1 MNLSGNSEREL
12 MESINLISQIN
23 SIIIISLISLFFV
36 ILGIFYSKNFLDLNN
51 YLVANRSVKTIS
63 LTMSL
68 VASAL
73 GTWILFGP
81 ASAATWGGIGAVIG
95 YALGTAAPFFFL
107 IYLGKTFRT
116 KYPQAKTLIEVINL
130 HFGNKLYKFIFI
142 LSIFYMII
150 FLIAEVT
157 AVSLLV
163 KYLSGNNLWIT
174 SLIVLSCSMIYTLY
188 GGLRISI
195 FTDKIQFIFFALLL
209 VLSFLY
215 LFFILPDSFNF
226 NFIKQNKP
234 ELLSLDYMNN
244 FTAGLTFFIAVAAT
258 NLFHQGNW
266 QRVYAAQNDKTL
278 TNSLI
283 LSFLIVTPI
292 VFIMGF
298 TGLVAIS
305 KNADVNADLAFFYLI
320 LQKQNLYISGLL
332 IFLSISLAIS
342 SIDTIINAVSSLI
355 IVDAKKI
362 INSKLNPLKLS
373 NAIVLLLC
381 LVTFIVSSKGLSILY
396 LFLLADL
403 FCCSAV
409 ISVFYGFYRKD
420 IDTKQII
427 FSIIIGLIG
436 GLLFF
441 PSPNFTQSLL
451 VGLIFPVKYFPTF
464 ISGSL
469 LFISFLVATF
479 LPVLVIKIKKI
490 F

>member
-1 MNLSGNSEREL
+1 

-23 SIIIISLISLFFV
+23 SIIIIFLISLFFV

-73 GTWILFGP
+73 GTWVLFGP
-81 ASAATWGGIGAVIG
+81 ASAATWGGIGAVVG

-130 HFGNKLYKFIFI
+130 HFGNKLYKFIFL

-157 AVSLLV
+157 AVSLLI
-163 KYLSGNNLWIT
+163 KYLSGNDLWVT
-174 SLIVLSCSMIYTLY
+174 SLIVLSCSTIYTLY

-195 FTDKIQFIFFALLL
+195 FTDKIQFIFFTLILL
-209 VLSFLY
+209 LSFLY
-215 LFFILPDSFNF
+215 LFSIQPDHFNF
-226 NFIKQNKP
+226 NFIKQKKP
-234 ELLSLDYMNN
+234 ELLSLNYVNN

-278 TNSLI
+278 SDSLVY
-283 LSFLIVTPI
+283 SFLIVTPI
-292 VFIMGF
+292 VFIIGF
-298 TGLVAIS
+298 TGLVAVS
-305 KNADVNADLAFFYLI
+305 QNENVNADLAFFYLI
-320 LQKQNLYISGLL
+320 LQKQNLQISGIL

-355 IVDAKKI
+355 IVDAKKVF
-362 INSKLNPLKLS
+362 NSKLNSIKLS
-373 NAIVLLLC
+373 NAIVLALC
-381 LVTFIVSSKGLSILY
+381 LITFTVSSQGLSILY

-409 ISVFYGFYRKD
+409 ISVFYSFYRKN
-420 IDTKQII
+420 IDAKQVI
-427 FSIIIGLIG
+427 FSIVVGLFG

-441 PSPNFTQSLL
+441 PSPNFTQSFL
-451 VGLIFPVKYFPTF
+451 VGFIVPAKYFPTF
-464 ISGSL
+464 INESL

-479 LPVLVIKIKKI
+479 LPAFFLKVRRI

>member
-1 MNLSGNSEREL
+1 MNLSGNSEREV
-12 MESINLISQIN
+12 MEPINLISQIN
-23 SIIIISLISLFFV
+23 SLVIIFLISLFFV
-36 ILGIFYSKNFLDLNN
+36 VLGIFYSKNFLDLNN

-73 GTWILFGP
+73 GTWVLFGP

-95 YALGTAAPFFFL
+95 YAFGTAAPFFFL

-130 HFGNKLYKFIFI
+130 HFGNKLYKFIFL

-163 KYLSGNNLWIT
+163 KYLSGNDLWIT
-174 SLIVLSCSMIYTLY
+174 SLIVLSCSTIYTLY

-195 FTDKIQFIFFALLL
+195 FTDKIQFIFFTLILF
-209 VLSFLY
+209 LSFLY
-215 LFFILPDSFNF
+215 LFSIQPDHFNF
-226 NFIKQNKP
+226 NFIKKNKP
-234 ELLSLDYMNN
+234 ELLSLNYINN

-266 QRVYAAQNDKTL
+266 QRVYAAQNNKTL

-305 KNADVNADLAFFYLI
+305 QNANVNADLAFFYLI
-320 LQKQNLYISGLL
+320 LLKQNLYISGVL

-342 SIDTIINAVSSLI
+342 SIDTIINAISSLI
-355 IVDAKKI
+355 IVDAKKVF
-362 INSKLNPLKLS
+362 NSKLNSFKLS
-373 NAIVLLLC
+373 NVIILALC
-381 LVTFIVSSKGLSILY
+381 LITFTISSQGFSILY

-403 FCCSAV
+403 FCCTAV
-409 ISVFYGFYRKD
+409 ISVFYSFYKKNV
-420 IDTKQII
+420 DTKQVI
-427 FSIIIGLIG
+427 FSIITGLCG

-441 PSPNFTQSLL
+441 PSPSFTQSFL
-451 VGLIFPVKYFPTF
+451 VGFILPAKYFPTF
-464 ISGSL
+464 INESL
-469 LFISFLVATF
+469 LFTSFLVATF
-479 LPVLVIKIKKI
+479 LPAFVLKAKRI

>member
-1 MNLSGNSEREL
+1 
-12 MESINLISQIN
+12 MEPIYLISQIN
-23 SIIIISLISLFFV
+23 SIIIILLISLFFL

-95 YALGTAAPFFFL
+95 YALGTAFPFFFL
-107 IYLGKTFRT
+107 LYLGKTFRN
-116 KYPQAKTLIEVINL
+116 KYPKAKTLIEVISL
-130 HFGNKLYKFIFI
+130 HYGKKLYKFIFI

-163 KYLSGNNLWIT
+163 KYLSGNDLWIT
-174 SLIVLSCSMIYTLY
+174 SLIVISCSMIYTLY

-195 FTDKIQFIFFALLL
+195 FTDKIQFIFFFLLL
-209 VLSFLY
+209 LLIFLY
-215 LFFILPDSFNF
+215 LFSILPGHFNL

-234 ELLSLDYMNN
+234 ELLSLNYFNN

-278 TNSLI
+278 TNSLV

-298 TGLVAIS
+298 SGLVAVS
-305 KNADVNADLAFFYLI
+305 HNADVNPDLALFYLL
-320 LQKQNLYISGLL
+320 LQKQNLYISGIL

-355 IVDAKKI
+355 IVDGKKVI
-362 INSKLNPLKLS
+362 HSKLTSVKIS
-373 NAIVLLLC
+373 NAIVLVLC
-381 LVTFIVSSKGLSILY
+381 LITFLVSSKGFSILY

-409 ISVFYGFYRKD
+409 ISVFFGFYRKKT
-420 IDTKQII
+420 DTKQVI
-427 FSIIIGLIG
+427 FSIIIGLFG

-451 VGLIFPVKYFPTF
+451 VGLIFPAKYFPTF
-464 ISGSL
+464 ISESL
-469 LFISFLVATF
+469 LFFSFLVATF
-479 LPVLVIKIKKI
+479 LPVFVIKIKKT

>member
-1 MNLSGNSEREL
+1 

-23 SIIIISLISLFFV
+23 SIIIILIISLFFV

-63 LTMSL
+63 LTLSL

-116 KYPQAKTLIEVINL
+116 KYPQAKTLVEVINL
-130 HFGNKLYKFIFI
+130 HFGNKLYKFIFL

-163 KYLSGNNLWIT
+163 KYLSGNDLWIT

-195 FTDKIQFIFFALLL
+195 FTDKIQFIFFAFILL
-209 VLSFLY
+209 LSFLY
-215 LFFILPDSFNF
+215 LFIIQPNHFNF

-234 ELLSLDYMNN
+234 ELLSLSYINN

-298 TGLVAIS
+298 AGLVAIA
-305 KNADVNADLAFFYLI
+305 KNANVNADLAFFYLI
-320 LQKQNLYISGLL
+320 LQKQNLYISCML

-355 IVDAKKI
+355 IVDAKKV
-362 INSKLNPLKLS
+362 INLKFNSIKLS
-373 NAIVLLLC
+373 NTIVFVIC
-381 LVTFIVSSKGLSILY
+381 IITFIVSSKGLSILY

-403 FCCSAV
+403 LCCSAV
-409 ISVFYGFYRKD
+409 ISVFYGFYRKN
-420 IDTKQII
+420 INTKQII
-427 FSIIIGLIG
+427 FSIIIGLFG

-451 VGLIFPVKYFPTF
+451 VGLIFPTKYFPTF
-464 ISGSL
+464 ISESL

-479 LPVLVIKIKKI
+479 LPAFILKVKRI

>member
-1 MNLSGNSEREL
+1 
-12 MESINLISQIN
+12 MESINLISQTN
-23 SIIIISLISLFFV
+23 SIIIIFLISLFFV
-36 ILGIFYSKNFLDLNN
+36 LLGIFYSKNFLDLNN

-73 GTWILFGP
+73 GTWVLFGP

-130 HFGNKLYKFIFI
+130 HFDNKLYKFIFL

-163 KYLSGNNLWIT
+163 KYLSGNDLWIT
-174 SLIVLSCSMIYTLY
+174 SLIVLSCSTIYTLY

-195 FTDKIQFIFFALLL
+195 FTDKIQFIVFTLILLL
-209 VLSFLY
+209 SSLY
-215 LFFILPDSFNF
+215 LFSIQPEHFNF
-226 NFIKQNKP
+226 NFIKQKKP
-234 ELLSLDYMNN
+234 ELLSLNYINN
-244 FTAGLTFFIAVAAT
+244 YTAGLTFFIAVAAT

-266 QRVYAAQNDKTL
+266 QRVYAAQNNRTL

-305 KNADVNADLAFFYLI
+305 QNANINADLAFFYLI
-320 LQKQNLYISGLL
+320 LQKQSLYISGML

-355 IVDAKKI
+355 IVDSKKI
-362 INSKLNPLKLS
+362 INSKLNSIKLS
-373 NAIVLLLC
+373 NIIVFVLC
-381 LVTFIVSSKGLSILY
+381 LITFIVSSKGLSILY

-409 ISVFYGFYRKD
+409 ISVFYGFYRKH
-420 IDTKQII
+420 IESRKVI
-427 FSIIIGLIG
+427 FSMIIGLFG

-441 PSPNFTQSLL
+441 PSPNFTQSFL
-451 VGLIFPVKYFPTF
+451 VGFIVPLKYFPTF
-464 ISGSL
+464 INESL
-469 LFISFLVATF
+469 LFISFFVATF
-479 LPVLVIKIKKI
+479 LPVFVLKIKRI

>member
-1 MNLSGNSEREL
+1 

-23 SIIIISLISLFFV
+23 SIIIIFLISLFFV
-36 ILGIFYSKNFLDLNN
+36 FLGIFYSKNFLDLNN

-130 HFGNKLYKFIFI
+130 HFGNKLYKFIFL

-157 AVSLLV
+157 AISLLV
-163 KYLSGNNLWIT
+163 KYLSGNDLWIT
-174 SLIVLSCSMIYTLY
+174 SLVILSCSMIYTLY

-195 FTDKIQFIFFALLL
+195 FTDKIQFIFFTLILLL
-209 VLSFLY
+209 GFLY
-215 LFFILPDSFNF
+215 LFSIQPYQFNF
-226 NFIKQNKP
+226 NLIKQNKP
-234 ELLSLDYMNN
+234 ELLSLNNINN

-266 QRVYAAQNDKTL
+266 QRVYAAQNNNTL
-278 TNSLI
+278 TYSLI
-283 LSFLIVTPI
+283 LSLLIVTPI

-305 KNADVNADLAFFYLI
+305 QNANVNADLAFFYLI
-320 LQKQNLYISGLL
+320 LQKQNLYISGIL

-342 SIDTIINAVSSLI
+342 SIDTIINAISSLI
-355 IVDAKKI
+355 IVDAKKV
-362 INSKLNPLKLS
+362 INSKLNSIKLS
-373 NAIVLLLC
+373 NAIILVLC
-381 LVTFIVSSKGLSILY
+381 LITFIVSSKGLSILY

-451 VGLIFPVKYFPTF
+451 VGLIFPAKYFPTF
-464 ISGSL
+464 VSGSL

>member
-1 MNLSGNSEREL
+1 
-12 MESINLISQIN
+12 
-23 SIIIISLISLFFV
+23 
-36 ILGIFYSKNFLDLNN
+36 
-51 YLVANRSVKTIS
+51 
-63 LTMSL
+63 
-68 VASAL
+68 
-73 GTWILFGP
+73 
-81 ASAATWGGIGAVIG
+81 
-95 YALGTAAPFFFL
+95 
-107 IYLGKTFRT
+107 
-116 KYPQAKTLIEVINL
+116 
-130 HFGNKLYKFIFI
+130 
-142 LSIFYMII
+142 MII

-157 AVSLLV
+157 AISLLV
-163 KYLSGNNLWIT
+163 KYLSGNDLWIT

-195 FTDKIQFIFFALLL
+195 FTDKIQFVIFALLL
-209 VLSFLY
+209 LLSFFY
-215 LFFILPDSFNF
+215 LFYILPDHFNF

-234 ELLSLDYMNN
+234 ELLSLNYINN

-278 TNSLI
+278 TTSLI

-292 VFIMGF
+292 VFTMGF

-320 LQKQNLYISGLL
+320 LQKQNLYISGML

-342 SIDTIINAVSSLI
+342 SIDTIINAISSLI

-362 INSKLNPLKLS
+362 IYAKLNSIKLS
-373 NAIVLLLC
+373 NTIVFIIC
-381 LVTFIVSSKGLSILY
+381 LITFIFSSKGLSVLY

-403 FCCSAV
+403 LCCSAV
-409 ISVFYGFYRKD
+409 ISVFYGFYRKN
-420 IDTKQII
+420 INTKQII

-451 VGLIFPVKYFPTF
+451 VGLIFPAKYFPTF
-464 ISGSL
+464 VSESL

-479 LPVLVIKIKKI
+479 LPSFILKVKRI